1 MRRSKFTFNV
11 VFAFFFTTFISGFLW
26 AAAPGDII
34 METIDRGMAVLRDPS
49 LSSEDKFSERRD
61 KLWAEISPIFDF
73 EEMSK
78 RALGK
83 HWSGRTSEERE
94 EFIRL
99 FTRILRDTYVGK
111 TDAYSG
117 ESIEFLRERQSGNR
131 SKVQTNFI
139 TKRGQEISV
148 DFSLIKKDEKWEIY
162 DMIIEGIS
170 LVNNYRSQFREILKK
185 SSYEELVQKIKVKK
199 DIDQG

>member
-1 MRRSKFTFNV
+1 MRRSKYTFKV
-11 VFAFFFTTFISGFLW
+11 VFAFFFTTFITGFLW
-26 AAAPGDII
+26 AGAPGDIV

-61 KLWAEISPIFDF
+61 KLWAEISHLFDF

-78 RALGK
+78 RSLGK
-83 HWSGRTSEERE
+83 HWGERTSEEKE

-111 TDAYSG
+111 TDAYAG
-117 ESIEFLRERQSGNR
+117 ESIEYLRERQSGNR

-139 TKRGQEISV
+139 TNKGQEISV

-170 LVNNYRSQFREILKK
+170 LVNNYRSQFREILRK
-185 SSYEELVQKIKVKK
+185 STYEELVLRIMVKK
-199 DIDQG
+199 GIDQG